1 MKKAVDFNTYK
12 HLQKMSFADFNRW
25 VTSIYMSGV
34 QDGLKEGEK
43 ELEECSTFTAEELTS
58 FLQTIP
64 GIGRTTAEKIVN
76 AIIEPANKKSRLK

>member
-43 ELEECSTFTAEELTS
+43 ELEECYVFTPEELTS

-64 GIGRTTAEKIVN
+64 GIGQATAEKIVN
-76 AIIEPANKKSRLK
+76 AIIEKGE